1 MNKALTGFYRP
12 WLSLLLLAALP
23 MLFLLDGNKLPQTAR
38 AQVNPVPALPTTTNA
53 LSNTS
58 LTSPICR
65 FGVNVVGD
73 VNDFD
78 TTALR
83 LGWYLDYSARPNPS
97 LPNGAIYT
105 PMIRLRQIW
114 AAGQRTDNYTY
125 SPSGT
130 ALQNAIAGNPGAIW
144 IIGNEPD
151 RIEVQDDMEPHVYAA
166 AYHELYHLIKTADPT
181 AKIAAGTIVQ
191 PTPVR
196 LTYLDKILVAYLD
209 QFGTP
214 MPVDVWNIHN
224 FILNEVSCEYDDS
237 NCWGAGIPPGVDVG
251 FGEILGIDDNDNMDL
266 FIQQM
271 VRFRQWMKARG
282 YGHLPLYLTEYGVL
296 FPEDFGFPPER
307 VNAFMTATFDYMM
320 NAQDTAVG
328 YPADDYRLVQKWSWF
343 STHDPGFNGD
353 LFEGEPPYAMTAI
366 GQNFAAYTAA
376 IAEETD
382 LYPWQLT
389 KQADTII
396 SNGNPV
402 TLTLSTTIANSGN
415 LSMPTGPTLVR
426 FFNGH
431 PQSGGVQIGTDQFV
445 SLSGCGQT
453 AVASITWANV
463 PAGAYTIYVWVDP
476 LNNVVETNETNNLRP
491 FPLLVADPALY
502 LPLISQS
509 RPSP

>member
-1 MNKALTGFYRP
+1 MSKGIMDFSRP
-12 WLSLLLLAALP
+12 WFSLLLLSALP
-23 MLFLLDGNKLPQTAR
+23 LWFLGWGEKAPQTVV
-38 AQVNPVPALPTTTNA
+38 AQDIPVVESLEA
-53 LSNTS
+53 SSIMETS

-65 FGVNVVGD
+65 FGVNVVGNID
-73 VNDFD
+73 DFD
-78 TTALR
+78 TPSLR
-83 LGWYLDYSARPNPS
+83 LGWYLDYRAQANPS

-105 PMIRLRQIW
+105 PMIRLQQIW
-114 AAGQRTDNYTY
+114 ASGQRTDNYTY
-125 SPSGT
+125 SPAGA
-130 ALQNAIAGNPGAIW
+130 ALQNAIATNLGATW

-251 FGEILGIDDNDNMDL
+251 FGEILGIDDNDNIDL
-266 FIQQM
+266 FVEQM
-271 VRFRQWMKARG
+271 VRFREWMRARG

-307 VNAFMTATFDYMM
+307 VNAFMNATFDYMM
-320 NAQDTAVG
+320 TAQDPLLG
-328 YPADDYRLVQKWSWF
+328 YPGDGYRLVQKWSWF
-343 STHDPGFNGD
+343 STNDPGFNGD
-353 LFEGEPPYAMTAI
+353 LYEAVAPYALTPI
-366 GQNFAAYTAA
+366 GQNFADYTADIPA
-376 IAEETD
+376 ETD

-396 SNGNPV
+396 SNGDPV
-402 TLTLSTTIANSGN
+402 TLTLSAKIANSGN
-415 LSMPTGPTLVR
+415 LSVPTGPTLVR
-426 FFNGH
+426 FYDGN
-431 PQSGGVQIGTDQFV
+431 PQDGGMQIGSDQFV
-445 SLSGCGQT
+445 SLGGCGQT
-453 AVASITWANV
+453 AVVSLSWPNITPGV
-463 PAGAYTIYVWVDP
+463 YSVYVWVDP
-476 LNNVVETNETNNLRP
+476 LNNIAETNEDNNLRP
-491 FPLLVADPALY
+491 FSLLVADPAAY
-502 LPLISQS
+502 LPQISQS
-509 RPSP
+509 RPTP